1 MTDMSDQKQ
10 MNVSAFWR
18 VLPQDLDPIETQ
30 EWVDAFNQLVAIEG
44 EERATFLLMKLLEQA
59 RRLRV
64 PMPPVLNTPY
74 SNTISL
80 ADQPP
85 FPGNLD
91 AEAKLSAIIRWN
103 ALAMVVRANRVNS
116 DLGGH
121 IATYTSSADLF
132 EVGFNHFFK
141 AGLEGDCVYF
151 QPHSAPGVYSRA
163 FLEGRLSE
171 ENVANYRQE
180 TGGVGL
186 SSYCHPWLMP
196 DFWQFP
202 TGSMG
207 LGAITAI

>member
-10 MNVSAFWR
+10 MHVSAFWR

-116 DLGGH
+116 D
-121 IATYTSSADLF
+121 
-132 EVGFNHFFK
+132 
-141 AGLEGDCVYF
+141 
-151 QPHSAPGVYSRA
+151 
-163 FLEGRLSE
+163 
-171 ENVANYRQE
+171 
-180 TGGVGL
+180 
-186 SSYCHPWLMP
+186 
-196 DFWQFP
+196 
-202 TGSMG
+202 
-207 LGAITAI
+207 

>member
-18 VLPQDLDPIETQ
+18 VLPQDLDPVETQ
-30 EWVDAFNQLVAIEG
+30 EWVDAFNQLVTIEG

-91 AEAKLSAIIRWN
+91 AEAKLSAIIRW
-103 ALAMVVRANRVNS
+103 LS
-116 DLGGH
+116 LIH
-121 IATYTSSADLF
+121 I
-132 EVGFNHFFK
+132 
-141 AGLEGDCVYF
+141 
-151 QPHSAPGVYSRA
+151 
-163 FLEGRLSE
+163 
-171 ENVANYRQE
+171 
-180 TGGVGL
+180 
-186 SSYCHPWLMP
+186 
-196 DFWQFP
+196 
-202 TGSMG
+202 
-207 LGAITAI
+207 